1 MVQTRLLCNESP
13 KILITSSCLDIL
25 LNNNEPKEFN
35 TKNYLKK
42 LEPKHYIRDR
52 KG

>member
-13 KILITSSCLDIL
+13 KILITSCLDTL
-25 LNNNEPKEFN
+25 LNNNEPKEFK

-42 LEPKHYIRDR
+42 LEPKHYIRER